1 MFVVHCF
8 LFNAFTP
15 LIVAPL
21 ATPCLFDIVIP
32 FVASCL
38 LDIVALFIAPCLF
51 DVATLYLFDVIAP
64 YLFNIIVPLIILWLL
79 NVVIVVVPTFDV
91 LAEYYYSYCCFL
103 FNDAT
108 PLGAQ
113 CCCSSCNIKNENSR

>member
-1 MFVVHCF
+1 

-38 LDIVALFIAPCLF
+38 LDIVALFIAPPLVAPCLF

-64 YLFNIIVPLIILWLL
+64 YLFNTIVPFIILCLL
-79 NVVIVVVPTFDV
+79 NVVVVAPSFDV